1 MKNTRGTPVDDDSHP
16 SQRHSAAFTA
26 CVVIDLTHA
35 HIWDISSVA
44 SVDKAVIKFRKLG
57 REVSL
62 SGLNKASATIVD
74 NLGVHQR
81 ANGDLLVGH

>member
-1 MKNTRGTPVDDDSHP
+1 MR
-16 SQRHSAAFTA
+16 AFDFDEKVSR
-26 CVVIDLTHA
+26 VVIDLTHA

-44 SVDKAVIKFRKLG
+44 SVDKAVIKFRSLG
-57 REVSL
+57 VEVTL

-74 NLGVHQR
+74 NLGVHHK